1 MTTTTS
7 TGLLPVRIPMRP
19 DEWTETYLVA
29 LARAQGLRRP
39 RANDV
44 ERLRTVLLRQQSSA
58 VARPPLDAASSLDT
72 PAEAPNGEES
82 LPSWAVIARS
92 APLRYCPSCLI
103 ESRYFRSRW
112 RLAGFHACTVHGC
125 RLKSDLFEEAI
136 TTYMARRNRTS
147 VVDAD
152 AARLLGGAV
161 CCSADELRAI
171 KMVWAPLET
180 AAQTASTPEE
190 RHRAATLAGWSALL
204 WSALDVVAFAHYQ
217 QILHQPTNGELAR
230 VSRFVKDFEVAAQPS
245 MEGLLSLFSSFTE
258 NAHFRAAKRLID
270 ALEARDVREGTALM
284 AVPLRH
290 LGERLAALAPEALIP
305 RPVGGTALQ
314 GVRDHSICKA
324 AFIDQLAAH
333 GPRYQAVNRLF
344 QRGQIPTTKLP
355 CGSREFTLIE
365 KSHAQRARRLMLS
378 LIHANEFMVQHDIDT
393 TTYEAIRHAAL
404 LKTGILRAYLYRQE
418 ITALVTRLELMCSPA
433 TDIQS
438 PRWQVF
444 CAATI
449 GAVGGRPM
457 FSDFIQAALQGRF
470 QMFRDLSKQGL
481 SAFSISADALSW
493 AVERRRA
500 IHCARAVQ
508 PTQGQGRLFC
518 THESEVIA

>member
-1 MTTTTS
+1 MTTTTG

-39 RANDV
+39 RAGDV
-44 ERLRTVLLRQQSSA
+44 EQLRNVLLWKQSSA
-58 VARPPLDAASSLDT
+58 VSSLPLGAASSLYTSAQAQYGD
-72 PAEAPNGEES
+72 ES

-92 APLRYCPSCLI
+92 APLRYCPFCLN

-112 RLAGFHACTVHGC
+112 RLAGLHACTVHGC

-136 TTYMARRNRTS
+136 TTYLARQNRTS

-152 AARLLGGAV
+152 ATWLLGGTV
-161 CCSADELRAI
+161 FCTEDELRAI
-171 KMVWAPLET
+171 KMVWEPLET
-180 AAQTASTPEE
+180 AAQTVSTPEE
-190 RHRAATLAGWSALL
+190 RQRLARLACWSVLL
-204 WSALDVVAFAHYQ
+204 WNLLDVVAFAHYQ
-217 QILHQPTNGELAR
+217 QTLHQPTYGELAR

-258 NAHFRAAKRLID
+258 TGHFRSAKRLID
-270 ALEARDVREGTALM
+270 ALLARQVKEETVLA
-284 AVPLRH
+284 AVPLRD
-290 LGERLAALAPEALIP
+290 LGERLTALAPQVLVP

-333 GPRYQAVNRLF
+333 GLRYQAVNRLF
-344 QRGQIPTTKLP
+344 QRGHIPTTKLP

-365 KSHAQRARRLMLS
+365 KSHAQRARRVMLS
-378 LIHANEFMVQHDIDT
+378 LIHAREFMVEHDVDT
-393 TTYEAIRHAAL
+393 TTYEAIRDAAL

-418 ITALVTRLELMCSPA
+418 VAALVTRLELMCGPA
-433 TDIQS
+433 TDAQG
-438 PRWQVF
+438 PRWRVF

-449 GAVGGRPM
+449 NAIGGRPM
-457 FSDFIQAALQGRF
+457 LSEFIQAALQGRF
-470 QMFRDLSKQGL
+470 RIFRDLSKQGL
-481 SAFSISADALSW
+481 SAFSISIDALSW

-500 IHCARAVQ
+500 IHCERAAL
-508 PTQGQGRLFC
+508 PTQAQGSLFG
-518 THESEVIA
+518 THESEVMA